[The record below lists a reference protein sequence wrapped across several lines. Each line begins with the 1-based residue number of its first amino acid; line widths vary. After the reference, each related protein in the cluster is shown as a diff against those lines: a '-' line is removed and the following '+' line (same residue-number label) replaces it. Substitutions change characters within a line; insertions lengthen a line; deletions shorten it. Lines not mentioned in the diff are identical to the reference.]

1 MNMILIPILRGTDVL
16 VRRHYTDNNYT
27 YELPSAKYEHPI
39 KRNMEK
45 CLNLDVMR
53 GEVFMKER
61 KLNGKESIQI
71 YKVDVEGD
79 YTEKYQRVNIIDL
92 NAFLVKEE
100 IDAISCLVLQALYWY
115 YCGIKNSV
123 KSERII

>member
-16 VRRHYTDNNYT
+16 VRKHHKNNKYT
-27 YELPSAKYEHPI
+27 YELPRAMYEHPI

-45 CLNLDVMR
+45 CLNLNVMR
-53 GEVFMKER
+53 GEVFMRER
-61 KLNGKESIQI
+61 KLNEDESIQI

-79 YTEKYQRVNIIDL
+79 YVEGYQRVNIVDL
-92 NAFLVKEE
+92 NTFLVQEE

-123 KSERII
+123 KSERVI